1 MNTSLNLA
9 AASARR
15 VSRAIVLPLAVA
27 MIALPAGA
35 GAASSTRP
43 VSLKTKHEFA
53 HRSASFCG
61 KHQRVRVFHHN
72 QVIEYRGLLTPA
84 TGRHFAVKI
93 QVKRCVHGH
102 FKTVARYSSTGKK
115 SGKFKV
121 FVRAP
126 RIGHGRHARASYFY
140 ARATVNGQR
149 SQKTYFA
156 VTR

>member
-1 MNTSLNLA
+1 MNISLNL

-15 VSRAIVLPLAVA
+15 VSLAIILPLAVA
-27 MIALPAGA
+27 IIALPVGA
-35 GAASSTRP
+35 GAASSTSP

-61 KHQRVRVFHHN
+61 KHQRVRFFHRH
-72 QVIEYRGLLTPA
+72 QVIEYRGSLTPA
-84 TGRHFAVKI
+84 TGRHFAVAI
-93 QVKRCVHGH
+93 QVKRCVHGR
-102 FKTVARYSSTGKK
+102 FVTVARYSATGKK

-126 RIGHGRHARASYFY
+126 RIGRGRHARTGYFY

-149 SQKTYFA
+149 SRKTYFA